1 MRQSETTIRHTI
13 ESQGQRIGFGQG
25 VSGFPLADQREGE
38 KKKMENVGGG
48 RTTKRKDIHIR
59 A

>member
-1 MRQSETTIRHTI
+1 MRQSETTNTIRHTSK
-13 ESQGQRIGFGQG
+13 SQGQRIGQG

>member
-1 MRQSETTIRHTI
+1 MRQSETTIRHTSK
-13 ESQGQRIGFGQG
+13 SQGQRIGQG

-48 RTTKRKDIHIR
+48 RTTKRKDIDIR